1 VLKVDSLSQ
10 QRNLGATSKFPR
22 WAIAFKFPAEEAET
36 TIRDIIVSVGRTGAV
51 TPTAILE
58 PVTVAGSTISRA
70 TLHNEDM
77 IREKD
82 VRIGDRVII
91 HKAGDVIPE
100 VVRVL
105 VDKRSGSEK
114 EFIMPP
120 ACPVCGAEVVRQT
133 GESAYRCTGA
143 ACPAQLLEGLF
154 HFASRGAMDIAGMG
168 RDPAVREQ
176 VYELFPILGRRST
189 QLAGSLSGGQQQ
201 MLAVGMALMTQPR
214 MLLLDEPSTGL
225 APVLVEQLMDGLA
238 KIHEST
244 GMGIVLVEQNV
255 KAALRIV
262 ERVVVLKGGAVVLD
276 ESAEDFAR
284 TDMWQWF

>member
-1 VLKVDSLSQ
+1 MLELMDVQARYETLTALRGVTLKVSAGQVTALFGHNGAGKTTLLRCAVGDHRKVEGSVTFDGVPIKVGEVH
-10 QRNLGATSKFPR
+10 RNVRLG
-22 WAIAFKFPAEEAET
+22 IALVPQGHGIFS
-36 TIRDIIVSVGRTGAV
+36 D
-51 TPTAILE
+51 
-58 PVTVAGSTISRA
+58 VTV
-70 TLHNEDM
+70 
-77 IREKD
+77 
-82 VRIGDRVII
+82 
-91 HKAGDVIPE
+91 
-100 VVRVL
+100 
-105 VDKRSGSEK
+105 SEN
-114 EFIMPP
+114 
-120 ACPVCGAEVVRQT
+120 
-133 GESAYRCTGA
+133 
-143 ACPAQLLEGLF
+143 L
-154 HFASRGAMDIAGMG
+154 DIAGMG